1 MPSPIAR
8 LLAVVALAGAA
19 LAWAGVL
26 GADGPLRSGLA
37 VAARQDRLAQ
47 AVAAARALAPGA
59 PELLLLAPVAE
70 EAPFVRYLAYPL
82 PVRELTRRPRPGS
95 TPEALPA
102 GGLLLVAARGG
113 VEPPELVLQQATRG
127 APRRGV
133 RELARA
139 GDDVVLYEVLP

>member
-1 MPSPIAR
+1 
-8 LLAVVALAGAA
+8 LALVALAGAA

-26 GADGPLRSGLA
+26 AVDGPLRAGLA
-37 VAARQDRLAQ
+37 ATARQDRLAQ
-47 AVAAARALAPGA
+47 AVGAARALAPAA

-95 TPEALPA
+95 APEALPA

-113 VEPPELVLQQATRG
+113 DEPPEAALQLATRG
-127 APRRGV
+127 APRREL

-139 GDDVVLYEVLP
+139 GADIVLYEVLP